1 MTVTKAT
8 RTETTTIL
16 RRRALAALCSFVL
29 TLGVLGAGCSDD
41 DDDGACQGVDCGANG
56 DCVADTGLCE
66 CDPGYAGDTCQWSEA
81 VDFED
86 LGLAEDAQ
94 YIGDAT
100 GVQTYPSGDAT
111 LLLYYDNA
119 WGDYWE
125 GIAASTWTDTTTPG
139 YENQYSAIPG
149 GGEGGSAT
157 YGVAYTGGYNVG
169 AELRFP
175 DAGAG
180 VTVAGLYITN
190 TTFAYLSMRD
200 GDSFAK
206 KFGGESGADPDYLL
220 LTIEGIG
227 AGGASTGEVP
237 FYLADYRPATA
248 AEDYL
253 VDEWTFVDLTSLG
266 EVVGLRFALESTD
279 VGEFGMNTPAYFA
292 LDSILLETTL

>member
-1 MTVTKAT
+1 MTTT
-8 RTETTTIL
+8 RTL
-16 RRRALAALCSFVL
+16 RTRGRALSVLGGCALA
-29 TLGVLGAGCSDD
+29 LGALGALGAGCSDD
-41 DDDGACQGVDCGANG
+41 DDDGACQGVDCGEHG
-56 DCVADTGLCE
+56 DCVAGTGQCE
-66 CDPGYAGDTCQWSEA
+66 CDPGYAGSACQWSEA

-86 LGLAEDAQ
+86 LGLGEDAQ

-100 GVQTYPSGDAT
+100 GVQTYSSGDAT

-125 GIAASTWTDTTTPG
+125 GIAASTWTDTSTAG

-149 GGEGGSAT
+149 TGEGGSVA

-180 VTVAGLYITN
+180 VTVAGLYVTN
-190 TTFAYLSMRD
+190 TTYVYLSMRD

-206 KFGGESGADPDYLL
+206 KFGGESGTDPDWLL

-227 AGGASTGEVP
+227 AGGAVAGEVE
-237 FYLADYRPATA
+237 FYLADYRSATPS
-248 AEDYL
+248 EDYL
-253 VDEWTFVDLTSLG
+253 VDDWAFVDLTSLG
-266 EVVGLRFALESTD
+266 PVVGLRFALESTD
-279 VGEFGMNTPAYFA
+279 VGEWGMNTPAYFA
-292 LDSILLETTL
+292 LDSLLTLPAP